1 MATEEKTYG
10 AGRVP
15 EDTSHCI
22 RTVSRQWGHYQCTR
36 QRGKG
41 PDGMYCTQHADA
53 IAKRVEDAVKWRKEY
68 EDRERLGRLLGHD
81 ERLHYVIR
89 EQAKELYNAAFP
101 HGNQKGYPTPP
112 DEDMWISDHINSYV
126 DESKKVRKK
135 R

>member
-10 AGRVP
+10 VGKVP

-53 IAKRVEDAVKWRKEY
+53 IAKRAEDAVKWRKQY
-68 EDRERLGRLLGHD
+68 KDREMFGRLLGHE
-81 ERLHYVIR
+81 ERLHHVIR
-89 EQAKELYNAAFP
+89 SLAEDCYNYEFPVRAEGLPDPNVWMDELI
-101 HGNQKGYPTPP
+101 KCEL
-112 DEDMWISDHINSYV
+112 EDA
-126 DESKKVRKK
+126 KKVRKK